1 MHVFVFSL
9 KFDKAGNKVHN
20 FVFVR
25 LTRFAVCLFLSL
37 SAIDFNTTCNDAYFL
52 LCCSQPLRAGLFHH
66 CIFMCQVCKCPA
78 QVMMEFA
85 SVLYVMYHSNPA
97 VIVFNAVGGSR
108 CQERGFR
115 PWSQIRWS
123 QLFVSCPGGPSIV
136 RSPSFQ
142 MSWEA
147 EFCERCCRVTSLASL
162 MKLKSRFFLHSA
174 LRTASCRIRV
184 SFFSAVYFA
193 VLSCETGRLSCLCVK
208 YCNINIFR
216 ADCFL
221 FDK

>member
-1 MHVFVFSL
+1 MSSTG
-9 KFDKAGNKVHN
+9 DDGI
-20 FVFVR
+20 R
-25 LTRFAVCLFLSL
+25 LSVICYVSQQSCSDCFQCSRRFEVS
-37 SAIDFNTTCNDAYFL
+37 
-52 LCCSQPLRAGLFHH
+52 
-66 CIFMCQVCKCPA
+66 
-78 QVMMEFA
+78 
-85 SVLYVMYHSNPA
+85 
-97 VIVFNAVGGSR
+97 
-108 CQERGFR
+108 GFR

-162 MKLKSRFFLHSA
+162 MKLKSRVFLHSA

-221 FDK
+221 FDKWLPLWALGPL